1 MAAVAKLSVNGCAEI
16 ENLLTF
22 CEIPAERICVEEAK
36 EFTSNKVPYE
46 IVGYLR
52 REKIALFIVRTFSF
66 QYNYKLTFCM

>member
-1 MAAVAKLSVNGCAEI
+1 MEAVAKLSVNGCAEI

-52 REKIALFIVRTFSF
+52 REKIAFFIVRTFSF